1 MLKLKVARTVKP
13 LRQIYTSVLEVVND
27 NRPYHAQRLDE
38 ILHYLIS
45 NYPSH
50 KWVDVEI
57 VAGLSSG
64 LIAIWFI
71 NGVASFYRN
80 ILNINTLNE

>member
-1 MLKLKVARTVKP
+1 MLKLRVARTVKP
-13 LRQIYTSVLEVVND
+13 LRQIYTSVSKVVND
-27 NRPYHAQRLDE
+27 NRPYHAQRLDD
-38 ILHYLIS
+38 ILHFIS

-57 VAGLSSG
+57 VVGLSSG

-80 ILNINTLNE
+80 ILNINILNE

>member
-1 MLKLKVARTVKP
+1 MLKLKLARTVKP
-13 LRQIYTSVLEVVND
+13 LRQIYTSVSEVVND
-27 NRPYHAQRLDE
+27 NRPYHAQRLDD

-45 NYPSH
+45 NYPSY

-57 VAGLSSG
+57 VVGLSSG

-80 ILNINTLNE
+80 ILNINILNE

>member
-1 MLKLKVARTVKP
+1 MLKQKVARTVKP
-13 LRQIYTSVLEVVND
+13 LRQIYTSVSEVVND
-27 NRPYHAQRLDE
+27 NRPYHAQRLDDS
-38 ILHYLIS
+38 LHYLIS

-80 ILNINTLNE
+80 ILNINILNE

>member
-13 LRQIYTSVLEVVND
+13 LRQIYTSVSEVVND
-27 NRPYHAQRLDE
+27 NRPYHAQRLDD

-45 NYPSH
+45 NYPSY

-57 VAGLSSG
+57 VVGLSSG

-80 ILNINTLNE
+80 ILNINILNE

>member
-27 NRPYHAQRLDE
+27 NRPCHAQRLDD

-50 KWVDVEI
+50 EWVDVEI
-57 VAGLSSG
+57 VVGLSSG

-80 ILNINTLNE
+80 ILNIHILNE